1 MSIAARISGLS
12 VLAVVLF
19 VSGCGDKKE
28 GGGESKSETQVAAR
42 VNSDE
47 ITVHQINMA
56 MQRLGN
62 RVPKE
67 KTQEASNAILK
78 GLVDQQLLVQK
89 AIEDKLDRDPVVM
102 QAIEAARMQILAQG
116 YLQRKTQA
124 AAKPAETEITD
135 YVAKHPELF
144 SQRRVYRL
152 QEITIQGAA
161 DKADQIRAQLTAAK
175 NLEEFAQ
182 WLKSQNFQFRGS
194 QAERAAEQLPGQ
206 LATQLLNI
214 KPGQAVM
221 ANNNGTLLVMLVAAA
236 VSQPVPAEQTKALA
250 ERILTAQK
258 QRELAEN
265 EVKTLKA
272 AAKIEYLGS
281 FKDAG
286 KEPAKPA
293 AQAAP
298 VAPDTEQPAPAQ
310 TATEEPKPAGAD
322 AAAMQ
327 KGLSGL

>member
-1 MSIAARISGLS
+1 MKFTSRMGGLTLLAAAL
-12 VLAVVLF
+12 L

-28 GGGESKSETQVAAR
+28 GEGASKSETQVAAR
-42 VNSDE
+42 VNKDE
-47 ITVHQINMA
+47 ITVHQVNMA

-62 RVPKE
+62 KVPKD
-67 KTQEASNAILK
+67 KVQEASNVILK

-116 YLQRKTQA
+116 YLQRKAQG
-124 AAKPAETEITD
+124 AAKPTETEIND

-152 QEITIQGAA
+152 QEINIQGAA
-161 DKADQIRAQLTAAK
+161 DKADQIRAQLTSAK
-175 NLEEFAQ
+175 NLEEFVQ
-182 WLKSQNFQFRGS
+182 WLKSQNIQFRGS

-206 LATQLLNI
+206 LATQLVNI

-236 VSQPVPAEQTKALA
+236 VSQPVPAEQAKPLA

-258 QRELAEN
+258 QREIAQN

-272 AAKIEYLGS
+272 AAKVEYLGA
-281 FKDAG
+281 FADAG
-286 KEPAKPA
+286 KEPA

-298 VAPDTEQPAPAQ
+298 APAAAEQPAPAQ
-310 TATEEPKPAGAD
+310 TATEEPAKPAGAD

>member
-1 MSIAARISGLS
+1 MNFTSRMGGLTLLAAAL
-12 VLAVVLF
+12 L

-28 GGGESKSETQVAAR
+28 GEGASKSETQVAAR
-42 VNSDE
+42 VNKDE

-56 MQRLGN
+56 MQRLGGK
-62 RVPKE
+62 VPKD
-67 KTQEASNAILK
+67 KVQEASNAVLK

-89 AIEDKLDRDPVVM
+89 AIEDKLDRDPVFM

-116 YLQRKTQA
+116 YLQRKAQA
-124 AAKPAETEITD
+124 AAKPTETEIND

-152 QEITIQGAA
+152 QEINIQGAA

-182 WLKSQNFQFRGS
+182 WLKSQNLQFRGS

-206 LATQLLNI
+206 LAAQLVNI
-214 KPGQAVM
+214 KPGQAIM

-236 VSQPVPAEQTKALA
+236 ASQPVPAEQAKPLA

-258 QRELAEN
+258 QRELAQN
-265 EVKTLKA
+265 EVKTLKS
-272 AAKIEYLGS
+272 AAKIEYLGA
-281 FKDAG
+281 FADAD
-286 KEPAKPA
+286 KAPAQPA
-293 AQAAP
+293 AQAPSESEA
-298 VAPDTEQPAPAQ
+298 APAQ
-310 TATEEPKPAGAD
+310 PAASEAPKPAD
-322 AAAMQ
+322 ANAEAMQ